1 MKPKEFLKFILK
13 LFILG
18 TVITFVMDILVDM
31 YNLPYGTRNG
41 LVIPDHYALNTVT
54 MTDYG
59 VPALW
64 LSYISGVAELIP
76 FSHPPGINFTL
87 LQFIAVSEYDFLWFG
102 FFEDVLFYTSI
113 LFLIPL
119 FYNLTQLI
127 LHLRFG
133 ESANEKQKG
142 ANSQ

>member
-1 MKPKEFLKFILK
+1 
-13 LFILG
+13 
-18 TVITFVMDILVDM
+18 MDILVDM

-54 MTDYG
+54 MTDYD

-87 LQFIAVSEYDFLWFG
+87 LQFIAVSEYDFLWFD
-102 FFEDVLFYTSI
+102 FIEDVFLYTSI
-113 LFLIPL
+113 VLLIPL
-119 FYNLTQLI
+119 LDYLIKLI
-127 LHLRFG
+127 LHWRHGKSLTLKR
-133 ESANEKQKG
+133 NPVYPKD
-142 ANSQ
+142 